1 MPQFDKITFFTQI
14 FWLTIIFFG
23 FYFLTLQIF
32 LPKIAAVLKSRK
44 KKLSSGSSGVS
55 NLNEEQL
62 SVTNIRNTFVQN
74 FIEDTKNS
82 LGSKVSLGA
91 SWLSFYLTN
100 SNNQKLTNSQS
111 KYLEIYGNM
120 LAKHYSSIKNS

>member
-44 KKLSSGSSGVS
+44 KKLSSGSTGVF
-55 NLNEEQL
+55 NLNEEQF
-62 SVTNIRNTFVQN
+62 SVVNIRNTFVQN
-74 FIEDTKNS
+74 FIEDAKSS
-82 LGSKVSLGA
+82 LGSKVSLGV
-91 SWLSFYLTN
+91 SWLSFYLTQP
-100 SNNQKLTNSQS
+100 NNKDLVNTQS
-111 KYLEIYGNM
+111 KYLDSYGNLLTKYYLM
-120 LAKHYSSIKNS
+120 LSSK